1 MPMSPEIT
9 KFGQV
14 STPIEEVLDKIQDR
28 EDALSRWVVLVGSPS
43 EPLFEHMAKSVLALM
58 KRPRLTLVFASTGER
73 FLHEMPEVRQWIEG
87 HMVSFTPS
95 ILLIRKGEQESAISG
110 AVAQDVLEKEVSKL
124 CSERPG
130 DRLQEKLEQLAE
142 NGATLALPKAPE
154 FVQVG
159 VTESGQPLYVRKT
172 DPGVKLPSE
181 WPPDAERAV
190 ELGMEL
196 PQHRTEAGWPR
207 CGTCD
212 GGGCPD
218 CTDPA

>member
-43 EPLFEHMAKSVLALM
+43 EPLFEHMAKSVLAIM
-58 KRPRLTLVFASTGER
+58 KRPRLTLVFAPSGQR
-73 FLHEMPEVRQWIEG
+73 CLHEMPEVRQWIEG

-110 AVAQDVLEKEVSKL
+110 AVAQDVLDDAVEKL

-130 DRLQEKLEQLAE
+130 DRLQEKLEELTA
-142 NGATLALPKAPE
+142 NGASLALPKATE
-154 FVQVG
+154 FVQIG
-159 VTESGQPLYVRKT
+159 VTPEGQPIYKRTSEDPHARLGAT
-172 DPGVKLPSE
+172 DYP
-181 WPPDAERAV
+181 
-190 ELGMEL
+190 
-196 PQHRTEAGWPR
+196 
-207 CGTCD
+207 
-212 GGGCPD
+212 
-218 CTDPA
+218 DPA

>member
-58 KRPRLTLVFASTGER
+58 KRPRLTLVFAPTGER
-73 FLHEMPEVRQWIEG
+73 YLHEMPEVRQWIEG

-110 AVAQDVLEKEVSKL
+110 AVAQDVLDDAVKQL
-124 CSERPG
+124 C
-130 DRLQEKLEQLAE
+130 
-142 NGATLALPKAPE
+142 
-154 FVQVG
+154 
-159 VTESGQPLYVRKT
+159 
-172 DPGVKLPSE
+172 
-181 WPPDAERAV
+181 AERAGDRMQERIEQLQTEKTLAMLREASGTGYVKIGVTADGQDLYVKAEPGGQV
-190 ELGMEL
+190 EMPLS
-196 PQHRTEAGWPR
+196 RTEAGPSN
-207 CGTCD
+207 CSTCD